1 MVTKKKKKG
10 KVPHTYVI
18 LFAMIIIMALLT
30 YVIPAGQY
38 QKMEIETESG
48 TRVVVDPDSFAPA
61 EANPAKPFDVLK
73 AFPEGLAAAQSIVFF
88 IFIVGGSFNIVNQT
102 GAIEAGISKIALS
115 LKGKE
120 VLMIPII
127 VFVFSLGG
135 ATIGMAEE
143 AIVFVPIGIA
153 LARALGYDAVVGM
166 AIVTMGAAA
175 GFTSGFMNPFTV
187 GVAQGIAELPMFSGI
202 GMRIVIWVCTLI
214 LVIGYIYKYAKK
226 VKEDPTKSIVY
237 DLEQQEK
244 DQAID
249 LSNVREM
256 GSRDI
261 LVLLIF
267 AVGMGILIF
276 GVFKYGWYITEIAA
290 IFLAIGIF
298 SGIAS
303 GMKLDDVAKHFITG
317 AKDMAMGAL
326 VVGLA
331 RGILVI
337 MESSLIIDTIVY
349 GLATAISTLPKT
361 ISAVGMLLVQSFLN
375 LIIPSGS
382 GLAAT
387 TMPIMAPL
395 SDVIGVTRQTAVLA
409 YQFGDG
415 ITNSLVPTSG
425 VLLANLSIAKIKYEE
440 WCKFIV
446 PLMVL
451 WTLLGCAFMI
461 IAVLTSYGPF

>member
-1 MVTKKKKKG
+1 MEAKKKKG

-18 LFAMIIIMALLT
+18 LFAMIIVMALLT

-38 QKMEIETESG
+38 QKVELPTGRM
-48 TRVVVDPDSFAPA
+48 VVDPNSFASV
-61 EANPAKPFDVLK
+61 ESNPAKFFDVLK
-73 AFPEGLAAAQSIVFF
+73 AFPKGLAAAQSIVFF
-88 IFIVGGSFNIVNQT
+88 IFIVGGSFNVVNQT

-120 VLMIPII
+120 KLMIPII
-127 VFVFSLGG
+127 VFIFSIGG

-153 LARALGYDAVVGM
+153 LSRALGYDAVTGM
-166 AIVTMGAAA
+166 AIVSLGAAA
-175 GFTSGFMNPFTV
+175 GFTAGFMNPFTV

-202 GMRIVIWVCTLI
+202 GMRIAIWICTLL
-214 LVIGYIYKYAKK
+214 LVIIYIFRYANK
-226 VKEDPTKSIVY
+226 VKADPLNSIVY
-237 DLEQQEK
+237 ELEMQEK

-249 LSNVREM
+249 LSNVKEM
-256 GSRDI
+256 TKKDT

-267 AVGMGILIF
+267 AFGMGILIF
-276 GVFKYGWYITEIAA
+276 GVFKFGWYITEIAA

-303 GMKLDDVAKHFITG
+303 GMPIDDVAKHFITG
-317 AKDMAMGAL
+317 AKDMTMGAL

-337 MESSLIIDTIVY
+337 MEGSLIIDTIVF
-349 GLATAISTLPKT
+349 GLASAISTLPKS

-415 ITNSLVPTSG
+415 ITNSIVPTSG

-440 WCKFIV
+440 WVKFV
-446 PLMVL
+446 APLMIL
-451 WTLLGCAFMI
+451 WTLLGCIFMI
-461 IAVLTSYGPF
+461 IAVATNYGPF

>member
-1 MVTKKKKKG
+1 MEGKKKKG

-18 LFAMIIIMALLT
+18 LFAMIIVMAILT

-38 QKMEIETESG
+38 QKVESETG
-48 TRVVVDPDSFAPA
+48 RMIVDPNSFASVD
-61 EANPAKPFDVLK
+61 ANPAKPFDILK
-73 AFPEGLAAAQSIVFF
+73 AFPKGLAAAQSIVFF

-102 GAIEAGISKIALS
+102 GAIEAGISKVALS

-120 VLMIPII
+120 KLMIPII
-127 VFVFSLGG
+127 VVLFSVGG

-153 LARALGYDAVVGM
+153 LSRALGYDAVTGM
-166 AIVTMGAAA
+166 AIVSLGAAA

-202 GMRIVIWVCTLI
+202 GMRIVIWFCTLA
-214 LVIGYIYKYAKK
+214 LVIGYIYRYANK
-226 VKEDPTKSIVY
+226 VKADPKNSIVY
-237 DLEQQEK
+237 DLEVQEK
-244 DQAID
+244 DKAID
-249 LSNVREM
+249 LSNVRKM
-256 GSRDI
+256 TSKDTA
-261 LVLLIF
+261 VLLIF

-276 GVFKYGWYITEIAA
+276 GVFKFGWYITEIAA

-303 GMKLDDVAKHFITG
+303 GMHLDDVAQHFITG
-317 AKDMAMGAL
+317 AKDMTMGAL

-337 MESSLIIDTIVY
+337 MEGSLVIDTIVF
-349 GLATAISTLPKT
+349 GLASAISTLPKS

-415 ITNSLVPTSG
+415 ITNSIVPTSG

-440 WCKFIV
+440 WVKFV
-446 PLMVL
+446 GPLMVL
-451 WTLLGCAFMI
+451 WTLLGCIFMI
-461 IAVLTSYGPF
+461 IAVATNYGPF

>member
-1 MVTKKKKKG
+1 MEEKKKKFKI
-10 KVPHTYVI
+10 PHTYVL
-18 LFAMIIIMALLT
+18 LFVMIIIMAILT

-38 QKMEIETESG
+38 QKIPGPEDRMI
-48 TRVVVDPDSFAPA
+48 VDPNSYAHVD
-61 EANPAKPFDVLK
+61 ANPAKPFDILK
-73 AFPEGLAAAQSIVFF
+73 AFPKGLAAAQSIVFF
-88 IFIVGGSFNIVNQT
+88 IFIVGGAFNIVNQK
-102 GAIEAGISKIALS
+102 GEIEEGIGKIALG

-153 LARALGYDAVVGM
+153 LARALGYDAITGM
-166 AIVTMGAAA
+166 AIVSLGAAA

-187 GVAQGIAELPMFSGI
+187 GVAQGIADVPLFSGI
-202 GMRIVIWVCTLI
+202 ALRLVIWVCTLT
-214 LVIGYIYKYAKK
+214 LVIVYIFRYANK
-226 VKEDPTKSIVY
+226 VKKDMKNSIVY
-237 DLEQQEK
+237 ELEMQEK
-244 DQAID
+244 DMAID
-249 LSNVREM
+249 LGNIRKM
-256 GSRDI
+256 NNKDI

-267 AVGMGILIF
+267 AVGMGVLIF
-276 GVFKYGWYITEIAA
+276 GVFEFGWYITEIAA

-303 GMKLDDVAKHFITG
+303 GMKMDDIAKHFITG
-317 AKDMAMGAL
+317 AKDMTTGAL

-331 RGILVI
+331 RGILIV
-337 MESSLIIDTIVY
+337 MEGSLIIDTIVY
-349 GLATAISTLPKT
+349 GLATAISTLPKA
-361 ISAVGMLLVQSFLN
+361 ISAIGMLLVQSFLN

-440 WCKFIV
+440 WVKFVV
-446 PLMVL
+446 PLMLL
-451 WTLLGCAFMI
+451 WTLLGCIFMV
-461 IAVLTSYGPF
+461 IAVVINYGPF

>member
-1 MVTKKKKKG
+1 MEEKKKKFKI
-10 KVPHTYVI
+10 PHTYVL
-18 LFAMIIIMALLT
+18 LFAMIIVMALLT

-38 QKMEIETESG
+38 QKIPGPEDRMI
-48 TRVVVDPDSFAPA
+48 VDPNSYAHVDS
-61 EANPAKPFDVLK
+61 NPAKPFDILK
-73 AFPEGLAAAQSIVFF
+73 AFPKGLAAAQNIVFF
-88 IFIVGGSFNIVNQT
+88 IFIVGGAFNIVNQT
-102 GAIEAGISKIALS
+102 GAIEAGIGKIALG

-127 VFVFSLGG
+127 VFVFSLAG

-153 LARALGYDAVVGM
+153 LSRALGYDAVTGM
-166 AIVTMGAAA
+166 AIVSLGAAA

-187 GVAQGIAELPMFSGI
+187 GVAQGIADVPLFSGI
-202 GMRIVIWVCTLI
+202 ALRLVIWVCTLA
-214 LVIGYIYKYAKK
+214 LVIAYIFRYANK
-226 VKEDPTKSIVY
+226 VKKDIKNSIVY
-237 DLEQQEK
+237 ELEMQEK
-244 DQAID
+244 DMAID
-249 LSNVREM
+249 LGSVRKM
-256 GSRDI
+256 TTRDI
-261 LVLLIF
+261 AVLLIF

-290 IFLAIGIF
+290 IFLAIGIL

-303 GMKLDDVAKHFITG
+303 GMKLDDIAKYFIIG
-317 AKDMAMGAL
+317 ARDMTTGAL

-331 RGILVI
+331 RGILVV
-337 MESSLIIDTIVY
+337 MEGSLIIDTIVY
-349 GLATAISTLPKT
+349 GLAVAISALPRA
-361 ISAVGMLLVQSFLN
+361 ISAIGMLLVQSFLN

-440 WCKFIV
+440 WVKFVV

-451 WTLLGCAFMI
+451 WTLMGCVFMI
-461 IAVLTSYGPF
+461 IAVAINYGPF